1 MPNLLWQDLSVML
14 SPHQKTEAKKKNTAL
29 IMTFSQ
35 ETHKKQKKQSL
46 NGTDEHGNLWTL
58 HEGTAVEWT
67 CGQVGVHGL
76 WKHVF
81 AIR

>member
-1 MPNLLWQDLSVML
+1 MTNLCQIFYDKISTP
-14 SPHQKTEAKKKNTAL
+14 SQKTEGKKKNTAL

-35 ETHKKQKKQSL
+35 ETHKKQIKQSL
-46 NGTDEHGNLWTL
+46 ESTDEHGNLWTL
-58 HEGTAVEWT
+58 HEGTAAEWT
-67 CGQVGVHGL
+67 CGQLGVHGL